1 MNRKIVMDNY
11 ITDISLL
18 DLNKTYS
25 YADYLHWKFKER
37 VELIKGKILKMSP
50 APNLVHQTVSKNIN
64 IILHQY
70 LNGKTC
76 QYFYAPADVVLVDMK
91 KSMQENKDIFTVVQP
106 DLFVVCDLQK
116 IADGKKCVG
125 APDLVVEILSPGNSQ
140 KEMDTK
146 FDLYQEAGVLEYWL
160 VYPEER
166 SINIFV
172 LQEGKYIGL
181 KPFSDGQ
188 LLTSTLF
195 PDLQVETG
203 EVFR

>member
-1 MNRKIVMDNY
+1 MDNY

-172 LQEGKYIGL
+172 LREGKYIGL

>member
-1 MNRKIVMDNY
+1 MDNY

-70 LNGKTC
+70 LNGKSC
-76 QYFYAPADVVLVDMK
+76 QYFYAPADVVLTDRK
-91 KSMQENKDIFTVVQP
+91 KSEQENKDIFTVVQP

-125 APDLVVEILSPGNSQ
+125 APDLVIEILSPGNSQ

-146 FDLYQEAGVLEYWL
+146 FDLYQEAGVSEYWL

-195 PDLQVETG
+195 PDLRVETG

>member
-1 MNRKIVMDNY
+1 MDNY

-125 APDLVVEILSPGNSQ
+125 APDLVIEILSPGNSQ

-146 FDLYQEAGVLEYWL
+146 FDLYQEAGVSEYWL

-195 PDLQVETG
+195 PDLKVETG

>member
-1 MNRKIVMDNY
+1 MDNY

-50 APNLVHQTVSKNIN
+50 SPNLVHQTVSKNIN

-76 QYFYAPADVVLVDMK
+76 QYFYAPADVVLADKK
-91 KSMQENKDIFTVVQP
+91 KSVQENKDIFTVVQP

-125 APDLVVEILSPGNSQ
+125 APDLVIEILSPGNSQ

-172 LQEGKYIGL
+172 LQDGKYIGL

-195 PDLQVETG
+195 PDLSVETS

>member
-1 MNRKIVMDNY
+1 MDNY